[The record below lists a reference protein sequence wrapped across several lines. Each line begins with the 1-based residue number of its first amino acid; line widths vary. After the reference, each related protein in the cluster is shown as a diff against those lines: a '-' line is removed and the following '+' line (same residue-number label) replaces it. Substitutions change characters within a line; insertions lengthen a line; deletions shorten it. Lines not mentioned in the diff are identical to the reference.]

1 MKRIVTVALRVE
13 NWLKASDARA
23 IVVALIVIFSGLI
36 IGMLT
41 DSSVVRYYVLITLA
55 VFVGFLIVL
64 DGYAKKLR
72 RRNEI

>member
-41 DSSVVRYYVLITLA
+41 DSSVVKYYVLIALA

-64 DGYAKKLR
+64 DGYARKLR

>member
-41 DSSVVRYYVLITLA
+41 DSSVVRYYVLIALA

-72 RRNEI
+72 KRGEV